1 VDDDGDRMSELQITD
16 SLISTLPTPAI
27 TVAYAKDHIRA
38 LGNTDDNLIAVWIN
52 AAASYFEEQT
62 GRQLITA
69 TREAWLDAFPWVG
82 GAGAIS
88 RIELPH
94 PPLQS
99 VVSVQYLDADG
110 TLQSFTG
117 GSPAT
122 ALFTTSAPAG
132 PYARRGWV
140 EPLFGQTWPTPYA
153 QTGAIR
159 IRYTCGYGDTPDDI
173 PELVRGILC
182 FLVGHFDTNRSA
194 VQNSQRGES
203 VMALPYGVQEMMNG
217 FKYSALPSQVLRTV
231 STVTTWP

>member
-1 VDDDGDRMSELQITD
+1 MSELQITD
-16 SLISTLPTPAI
+16 SLISTLPVPAI

-38 LGNTDDNLIAVWIN
+38 LGSIDDNLIAVWIN

-69 TREAWLDAFPWVG
+69 TREVWLDAFPWVG
-82 GAGAIS
+82 ATGAAS

-99 VVSVQYLDADG
+99 IVSVRYLDANG
-110 TLQSFTG
+110 VLQSFTG
-117 GSPAT
+117 GSPVSS
-122 ALFTTSAPAG
+122 LFTSSAPAG

-140 EPLFGQTWPTPYA
+140 EPLFGQPWPTPYT

-182 FLVGHFDTNRSA
+182 FLIGHFDTNRAA
-194 VQNSQRGES
+194 VQNMQRGES
-203 VMALPYGVQEMMNG
+203 VMELPYGVKEMIGG